1 MQEPLLLSGKQWQQ
15 LTEVTIIDADGWDR
29 SNWNES
35 WNEPISFD
43 EFIRRL
49 SLSTTMLY
57 TERQLVA
64 NAMSNFVIGLTQ

>member
-1 MQEPLLLSGKQWQQ
+1 MKEPLKLSGKQWQQ
-15 LTEVTIIDADGWDR
+15 LTEITIIDADGWDR

-43 EFIRRL
+43 EFLHCL
-49 SLSTTMLY
+49 SLSTTMPW